1 MKEIDQLIDNEE
13 YESAFEIINKKLEEH
28 IDDIKLLFYK
38 ALLLQKTGSSAD
50 AINLYH
56 KILEMDPNNKEAKV
70 NIELIQS
77 IFRHSNKDI
86 FACTNLHNDPW
97 ME

>member
-1 MKEIDQLIDNEE
+1 MKEIDQLIEAEKYDD
-13 YESAFEIINKKLEEH
+13 AFDFINQKLAEDTQNTEFM
-28 IDDIKLLFYK
+28 FYK
-38 ALLLQKTGSSAD
+38 ALLLQKTGKFAD
-50 AINLYH
+50 AINLYN
-56 KILEMDPNNKEAKV
+56 KLLEIEPENKEAQI
-70 NIELIQS
+70 NIEMMQT

>member
-1 MKEIDQLIDNEE
+1 MKDIDQLIDAEKYEEAFDFINQKLNENSQNTE
-13 YESAFEIINKKLEEH
+13 FM
-28 IDDIKLLFYK
+28 FYK
-38 ALLLQKTGSSAD
+38 ALLYQKTGEFAN
-50 AINLYH
+50 AINLYN
-56 KILEMDPNNKEAKV
+56 KLLEIEPNNKEAQI
-70 NIELIQS
+70 NIEMMQT